1 MQYDQWSLNMDIS
14 NALVKNFDFFY
25 EELIEALNNDQA
37 VSYANDTK
45 LKLISSNEIKIDYDS
60 AENSLAIYKGN
71 KNTQQVELPLGTL
84 ESMDRHE
91 ATRLVGEA
99 MLQLVPELRE
109 KIFAQAS

>member
-1 MQYDQWSLNMDIS
+1 MQYAQRSLNMDIS

-25 EELIEALNNDQA
+25 EELIEALSNDQA
-37 VSYANDTK
+37 VRDSNGMS

-60 AENSLAIYKGN
+60 NENSLAIYKGN
-71 KNTQQVELPLGTL
+71 KNTQQVELPLGAL
-84 ESMDRHE
+84 ETMDRNE
-91 ATRLVGEA
+91 ATRRVGEA